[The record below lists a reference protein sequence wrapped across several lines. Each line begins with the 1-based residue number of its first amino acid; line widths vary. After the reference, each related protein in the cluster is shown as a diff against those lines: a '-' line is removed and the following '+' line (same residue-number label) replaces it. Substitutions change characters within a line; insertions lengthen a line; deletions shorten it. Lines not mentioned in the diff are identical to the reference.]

1 MCAAI
6 TSTAARSLCSKSSH
20 RCKVSSE
27 ATLHQLGLSRR
38 RSVHLWDNW
47 DTPLTRGQVGQRHDL
62 RRPKFCRQ
70 KGILKVTDK
79 TPMDPEAT
87 RLRRK

>member
-1 MCAAI
+1 M
-6 TSTAARSLCSKSSH
+6 
-20 RCKVSSE
+20 
-27 ATLHQLGLSRR
+27 
-38 RSVHLWDNW
+38 HLWDNW